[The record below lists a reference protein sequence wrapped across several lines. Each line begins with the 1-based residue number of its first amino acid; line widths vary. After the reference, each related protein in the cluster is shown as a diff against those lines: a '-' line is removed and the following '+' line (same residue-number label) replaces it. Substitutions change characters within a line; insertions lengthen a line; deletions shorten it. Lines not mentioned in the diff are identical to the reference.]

1 MQCNA
6 YHRNR
11 PLKYIYRLISPE
23 RQVMPENSTNVSA
36 GMIGMIKQVRGD
48 CSETEP
54 VSGRSALRNLLRKRQ
69 IWVALF

>member
-1 MQCNA
+1 
-6 YHRNR
+6 
-11 PLKYIYRLISPE
+11 
-23 RQVMPENSTNVSA
+23 MPENSTNVSA